1 MQRRHLLYSL
11 PCECG
16 CDALLRNP
24 RLVKRRHKQNLASNQ
39 RKRRRLRVIRRS
51 RPRLPLRLLLQT
63 HRFNLLQILRENMSS
78 KWSLSRLLPQLR
90 FSHLDLHLEQRKFR
104 NFWHNRC
111 RAKLE
116 LRLRGPDE
124 QNLHPLD
131 CHLDQRIKR
140 SCQFTVNRK

>member
-1 MQRRHLLYSL
+1 MQRRHLLYSF
-11 PCECG
+11 PCERG
-16 CDALLRNP
+16 RNALLRNP

-39 RKRRRLRVIRRS
+39 RKRRRLRAIRRS
-51 RPRLPLRLLLQT
+51 RPRLPLRILLQT

-78 KWSLSRLLPQLR
+78 KRSLSGLLPQLR
-90 FSHLDLHLEQRKFR
+90 VSHLDLHLEQRKFR
-104 NFWHNRC
+104 NHRHYRC
-111 RAKLE
+111 RAKPE

-131 CHLDQRIKR
+131 CHFDQRLER